1 MKNFQP
7 THFNNG
13 DIIPLAKN
21 IEQFSVWFLEVKT
34 PYRIELNGTTY
45 YNKYAVEDP
54 RGLVPAG
61 YRYPTPQDDF
71 SNFPRRSYVC
81 ETSLNY
87 GRALGGCWLE
97 QNTRIGAFKDIES
110 AQAIIIDYWD
120 SCKAMPMP
128 KTWGFELYFVK
139 I

>member
-13 DIIPLAKN
+13 DPVPLAKN
-21 IEQFSVWFLEVKT
+21 IDEFNVWFKVKT
-34 PYRIELNGTTY
+34 PYRIELNGTVY

-61 YRYPTPQDDF
+61 YRYPTAEDDF

-87 GRALGGCWLE
+87 GRALGGCWLYE
-97 QNTRIGAFKDIES
+97 NTRIGAFKDIES
-110 AQAIIIDYWD
+110 AQAMILDYWD

>member
-13 DIIPLAKN
+13 DIIPLAKSIDEFN
-21 IEQFSVWFLEVKT
+21 VTFCDLKT
-34 PYRIELNGTTY
+34 PYRIELNGTVY

-61 YRYPTPQDDF
+61 YRYPTAEDDF

-81 ETSLNY
+81 ETTLNG

-97 QNTRIGAFKDIES
+97 ENTRIGAFKDLES
-110 AQAIIIDYWD
+110 AQALIIDFYNVIEP
-120 SCKAMPMP
+120 MPMP
-128 KTWGFELYFVK
+128 FAWGFELYFVK
-139 I
+139 L